1 MVLCPYLAVVSERP
15 QYSEATEPLRQ
26 PLLPFHLL
34 APLEQRVVTAFSVA
48 NPLGAQHAFQVP
60 LMIATSL

>member
-1 MVLCPYLAVVSERP
+1 MVLCPYFDVVSERP
-15 QYSEATEPLRQ
+15 QYSEAMEPLRQ

-34 APLEQRVVTAFSVA
+34 APSDQRAVTASSVA
-48 NPLGAQHAFQVP
+48 NPLGAQHAFLIP